1 MEETESLLDIAWKQM
16 KLPMTTADIALHI
29 IEMLA
34 KAILLGST
42 KNIGCCQD
50 KRLLSINRQQGPI
63 AEDNT

>member
-1 MEETESLLDIAWKQM
+1 M